1 MTQNITVQ
9 IGQCGNQIGC
19 RFWDLA
25 LREHAS
31 VNKKGIFDEA
41 ISTFFRNVDIRS
53 KSSSYFETT
62 EIPVGNGTEKI
73 RNLRARAVLVDTEEG
88 VVNEIMKGPLKE
100 VFDHRQYVTDVSG
113 AGNNWAVGHMFY
125 GQKYS
130 DSIRELLRK
139 NAEFCDSLE
148 SFFVMHSMGGGTGSG
163 LGTAVL
169 RMLADE
175 YPEVHRFVVA
185 VYPSADD
192 DVITS
197 PYNCVLAMK
206 QLTDYAD
213 CVIPIDNQSLVNIVN
228 RVENVCNNPTGSG
241 SRTNTFSSTLRK
253 NDPSKILINDSGS
266 VISSANSTS
275 SAKKSEKPF
284 DSMNNIVANML
295 LNLTS
300 SSRFEGSLNI
310 DLNEIAMN
318 LVPFPRMHYLL
329 SSLSPLY
336 INEKVN
342 LQVRGI
348 EQMFSDAFRK
358 ENQLLQ
364 CDPKSSLYLACALM
378 LRGKCQISDIRR
390 NIEKLKP
397 QLNFIQWNQEGWKT
411 GLCSVPAFGQPYSLL
426 CLSNN
431 TCIKDTFLNIKD
443 RFQLLFKRK
452 AHLHHYTQVDN
463 MDISLFN
470 ESIGSLVDLINDYK
484 NLEKQNLNLKNGNG
498 NEQIERI
505 QILS

>member
-41 ISTFFRNVDIRS
+41 LNSFFRNVEA
-53 KSSSYFETT
+53 KSTFSSHFENT
-62 EIPVGNGTEKI
+62 EIPLGKGDQQIKS
-73 RNLRARAVLVDTEEG
+73 LRARAVLIDMEEG
-88 VVNEIMKGPLKE
+88 VVNEIMKGPLNE

-113 AGNNWAVGHMFY
+113 AGNNWAVGHMYY
-125 GQKYS
+125 GEKYK
-130 DSIRELLRK
+130 DSITELMRK

-148 SFFVMHSMGGGTGSG
+148 SFFIMHSMGGGTGSG

-169 RMLADE
+169 RILADE
-175 YPEVHRFVVA
+175 YPEIHRFVVA

-206 QLTDYAD
+206 QLTEFAD
-213 CVIPIDNQSLVNIVN
+213 CVMPIDNQSLVNIVSK
-228 RVENVCNNPTGSG
+228 VESACHT
-241 SRTNTFSSTLRK
+241 TSSSNSNSKFASNLRK
-253 NDPSKILINDSGS
+253 TDPVKANSKNTI
-266 VISSANSTS
+266 ISSANCVNEQ
-275 SAKKSEKPF
+275 KKCEKPF

-300 SSRFEGSLNI
+300 SSRFEGSLNV
-310 DLNEIAMN
+310 DLNEITMN
-318 LVPFPRMHYLL
+318 LVPFPRMHYLV

-336 INEKVN
+336 INEQVN
-342 LQVRGI
+342 LQVRCI
-348 EQMFSDAFRK
+348 EQMFSDAFKR

-364 CDPKSSLYLACALM
+364 CDPKSNLYLACGLM
-378 LRGKCQISDIRR
+378 LRGKVQVSDIRR

-397 QLNFIQWNQEGWKT
+397 QLNFISWNQEGWKT
-411 GLCSVPAFGQPYSLL
+411 GLCSVPPFGQPYSLL
-426 CLSNN
+426 CLANN
-431 TCIKDTFLNIKD
+431 TCVKDTFTTIKD
-443 RFQLLFKRK
+443 RFQLLYKRK
-452 AHLHHYTQVDN
+452 AHLHHYTQVDHMEISVFN
-463 MDISLFN
+463 EAIISLN
-470 ESIGSLVDLINDYK
+470 NLIQDYTD
-484 NLEKQNLNLKNGNG
+484 LEKQHAFATTNQQEK
-498 NEQIERI
+498 IPRI
-505 QILS
+505 NVLS